1 MSKSMTKL
9 YIIRHAEAEG
19 NLYRRI
25 HGQYDS
31 PVTDMGLQQIAALG
45 RRFADIPIDAVYSSD
60 MVRTQSTARAV
71 SVPRTLPIHTTPALR
86 EAGMGR
92 WEDLPWA
99 QVEREEPEQLRCFA
113 RDPARWDIGSNESF
127 QALTERV
134 TAAVAAISARY
145 PGQTVAIFTHGN
157 AIRTLLAHILGVP
170 SDRLSEVG
178 HCENTGVSLLEF
190 DGDAFHIRFMND
202 AAHLAPEIST
212 FARQVWW
219 RDPHSRETGNLDFLP
234 IDLSREGD
242 RYLTY
247 RRELWTHVHGGLAG
261 YTDGYLDQARERV
274 KAHPQA
280 VVEAY
285 LGGAPAGFLELDIP
299 YGQAQGLGS
308 IAACYL
314 SPAFRGKNLGVQMI
328 GHAVSVYR
336 PLGRRR
342 LTLKVAPHHQ
352 EAIGF
357 YGRFGFTRTG
367 TAEGALGPLLVMEKD
382 IEVKIL

>member
-1 MSKSMTKL
+1 MTKL

-31 PVTDMGLQQIAALG
+31 LVTDMGLQQIDAL
-45 RRFADIPIDAVYSSD
+45 RVRFADIPIDAVYSSD

-71 SVPRTLPIHTTPALR
+71 SIPRNLPVHTTPALR

-92 WEDLPWA
+92 WEDLPWG
-99 QVEREEPEQLRCFA
+99 QVEREEPEQLRYFA
-113 RDPARWDIGSNESF
+113 QNPVLWDIGSNEPFS
-127 QALTERV
+127 ALTERM
-134 TAAVAAISARY
+134 ASAVAEIAAQH

-157 AIRTLLAHILGVP
+157 GIRSLLAHMLDIP

-190 DGDAFHIRFMND
+190 DGEAFHVRFMND
-202 AAHLAPEIST
+202 AVHLTPEIST
-212 FARQVWW
+212 FARQAWW
-219 RDPHSRETGNLDFLP
+219 RNPHSRDLGNMEFMPMDLD
-234 IDLSREGD
+234 REGE

-247 RRELWTHVHGGLAG
+247 RRELWAHVHGGLAG
-261 YTDGYLDQARERV
+261 YTDDFLHQARERGNT
-274 KAHPQA
+274 HPQA

-285 LGGAPAGFLELDIP
+285 LGGSPAGFLELDITC
-299 YGQAQGLGS
+299 GHERGLGS
-308 IAACYL
+308 IAAFYL

-336 PLGRRR
+336 PLERRR
-342 LTLKVAPHHQ
+342 LALKVAPHHQ

-357 YGRFGFTRTG
+357 YERFGFARSG
-367 TAEGALGPLLVMEKD
+367 TAEGALGPLRVMEKD